1 MSIIGKKGVTT
12 PIDAGT
18 FYCPSCL
25 STQAYVLKETSR
37 FLAFWHI
44 PLFRAG
50 QPDFFVECQECKG
63 TYIPRVLDY
72 DPAQRDQP
80 FMDQYQE
87 VFCRALALVM
97 MVDGNPSQEKKILML
112 TLLQQF
118 DGGHLQL
125 DDVEVILAAEAMQP
139 QSVFDALKQIRPK
152 LNTHGRDIILKS
164 ALTVAT
170 LEGPLNEFELVI
182 ITKMAESLGI
192 SAELL
197 VSLISKSAA

>member
-12 PIDAGT
+12 HIDAGT

-25 STQAYVLKETSR
+25 STQAYVLKKTRR

-44 PLFRAG
+44 PLLRAG

-72 DPAQRDQP
+72 DPSIRDQP
-80 FMDQYQE
+80 FMDQYQA
-87 VFCRALALVM
+87 VFYRALALVM
-97 MVDGNPSQEKKILML
+97 MVDGNPTQEKKILML

-118 DGGHLQL
+118 DGDHLQL
-125 DDVEVILAAEAMQP
+125 DDIEKILAAEAKQP
-139 QSVFDALKQIRPK
+139 QTVFNALKEIRPK
-152 LNTHGRDIILKS
+152 LNAHGRDIILKS
-164 ALTVAT
+164 ALALAT

-197 VSLISKSAA
+197 VSLISRSAA